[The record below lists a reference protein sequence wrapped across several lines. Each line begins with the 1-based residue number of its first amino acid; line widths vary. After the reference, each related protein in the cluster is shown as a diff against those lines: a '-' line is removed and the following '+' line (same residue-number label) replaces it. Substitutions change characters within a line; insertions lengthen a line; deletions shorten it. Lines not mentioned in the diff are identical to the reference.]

1 MKVVVIMVIL
11 RSLSF
16 SIVREAMI
24 PGTPHPEPI
33 NIGINDLPER
43 PNFLKI
49 RSIMNA
55 IRAMYPHPSRN
66 AKKMNK
72 IKICGTKPSTAPT
85 PATIPSMI
93 RPLNQSAQFAASRAD
108 SKNTGISGIQ
118 MP

>member
-1 MKVVVIMVIL
+1 MNFTRKTKLSKDTVHDECDTSQCIRIL
-11 RSLSF
+11 QR
-16 SIVREAMI
+16 
-24 PGTPHPEPI
+24 
-33 NIGINDLPER
+33 
-43 PNFLKI
+43 K
-49 RSIMNA
+49 
-55 IRAMYPHPSRN
+55 

-108 SKNTGISGIQ
+108 SKNAGIPGIQ